1 MTTTATVMAM
11 GSNALRSQSDSRGAG
26 TAAYAAADPGR
37 WLCLVSGLAAT
48 GC

>member
-1 MTTTATVMAM
+1 MTTATVMAM
-11 GSNALRSQSDSRGAG
+11 GSTASRSQSDGGGAD